1 MGPLWYTE
9 YDMPSIQIL
18 NNKNKTIRQLD
29 ISHNPLCL
37 PPKILPKQ
45 INFPEKTAK
54 PKRN

>member
-1 MGPLWYTE
+1 MGSLWYTE

-29 ISHNPLCL
+29 ISHNTLCL